1 MQGLTQYL
9 RAQPPIKK
17 FCDEVWAGGV
27 AAPHSGGIGL
37 MRAARPYLVAAL
49 AAQLQKPILYLV
61 ASVDASRTAQDAL
74 RNLLGDDKA
83 VFRLA
88 EPNTSFYD
96 EVKPVAEVVAQRSRV
111 LAALAR
117 AHDAPATQVI
127 VSGPRALM
135 QPTLHP
141 RSYKLLARV
150 IKRDQELELEKLISH
165 WVSIGYEPAS
175 VVERVGAFSRRGGIL
190 DVWSPATDL
199 PTRIELFG
207 DQVDSIRYFDPG
219 TQRSGAQTDTLD
231 IAPLEVLSAAGG
243 LTARS
248 AQTYSTLADY
258 LGAGGLLVIDD
269 ENEVAAAWEE
279 LEAKAQR
286 EREIVLINGK
296 APDALPYVSWGEFLP
311 SHRAEVS
318 QTRALILGSAE
329 NVAAAHP
336 ISQSFE
342 PGQHFAGQLAPF
354 LKHLET
360 QTGTTVVVSRQAAR
374 LAEMWSDRH
383 SAIAAQTNLDEPP
396 AHGLT
401 FVTGALPG
409 GWELTSNQQPAT
421 SNQFTLITDAEIFG
435 YMRPEPSSYTRAR
448 RAAPE
453 KAFADWSPGDAVVHE
468 DYGVGIYRGAQ
479 KLTVE
484 DHEREYLML
493 EFADADRLYVPIH
506 QLDRISRYVGGD
518 DMQPKLSKLGTQ
530 EWAQARTKAKGNA
543 AEMAREMLR
552 LYAERELAQGHAFGK
567 DTPWQAEL
575 EASFP
580 FVETDDQL
588 SAIRETKKD
597 MEQPT
602 PMDRLICG
610 DVGFG
615 KTEVALRAAFKAV
628 QDGTQVAVLVPTT
641 VLAQQ
646 HWNTFSRRLAMYPI
660 KVEMLSRFRTPAEKR
675 AVLEGLREGKVDIV
689 IGTHGVVAESVQ
701 FKNLGL
707 AIIDEEHRFGIKQK
721 EKLKKLRSSVDVL
734 TLTATP
740 IPRTLY
746 LGLSGVRDISRIE
759 TPPAERLPIISH
771 VGAFDNGLVQ
781 QAILRELDRD
791 GQVFFIHNRIS
802 TIYLLEEKLKR
813 LVPEATIEVAHGQ
826 MDERNLARVMSR
838 FTEGALDILLCTNI
852 VESGLDISNANTII
866 IDRADMF
873 GLAEL
878 YQLRGRVGRS
888 ITQAYAYFLYDR
900 KGHMTPEARER
911 LETLREAAGM
921 GAGYMVA
928 MRDLE
933 LRGAGDMLGPKQS
946 GHVASVG
953 LELYT
958 RLLAREVATVR
969 AVRDGTP
976 APAPEPRPVTID
988 LPIATGL
995 PENYIGSSENMDL
1008 RLQLYRRMASLD
1020 SEEKIKAFEEEIED
1034 RFGVLP
1040 LPAKNLM
1047 FQMRLKLQA
1056 MALGAT
1062 AITTDGNR
1070 FTVRADVIEKMNT
1083 RALEKL
1089 LGEGAL
1095 IGRKQLSFVRSGTP
1109 EQWKNK
1115 LMRVVSEM
1123 ANAVVKNARA

>member
-1 MQGLTQYL
+1 M
-9 RAQPPIKK
+9 
-17 FCDEVWAGGV
+17 
-27 AAPHSGGIGL
+27 
-37 MRAARPYLVAAL
+37 
-49 AAQLQKPILYLV
+49 
-61 ASVDASRTAQDAL
+61 
-74 RNLLGDDKA
+74 
-83 VFRLA
+83 
-88 EPNTSFYD
+88 
-96 EVKPVAEVVAQRSRV
+96 
-111 LAALAR
+111 
-117 AHDAPATQVI
+117 
-127 VSGPRALM
+127 
-135 QPTLHP
+135 
-141 RSYKLLARV
+141 
-150 IKRDQELELEKLISH
+150 
-165 WVSIGYEPAS
+165 
-175 VVERVGAFSRRGGIL
+175 
-190 DVWSPATDL
+190 
-199 PTRIELFG
+199 
-207 DQVDSIRYFDPG
+207 
-219 TQRSGAQTDTLD
+219 
-231 IAPLEVLSAAGG
+231 
-243 LTARS
+243 
-248 AQTYSTLADY
+248 
-258 LGAGGLLVIDD
+258 
-269 ENEVAAAWEE
+269 
-279 LEAKAQR
+279 
-286 EREIVLINGK
+286 
-296 APDALPYVSWGEFLP
+296 
-311 SHRAEVS
+311 
-318 QTRALILGSAE
+318 
-329 NVAAAHP
+329 
-336 ISQSFE
+336 
-342 PGQHFAGQLAPF
+342 
-354 LKHLET
+354 
-360 QTGTTVVVSRQAAR
+360 
-374 LAEMWSDRH
+374 
-383 SAIAAQTNLDEPP
+383 
-396 AHGLT
+396 
-401 FVTGALPG
+401 
-409 GWELTSNQQPAT
+409 
-421 SNQFTLITDAEIFG
+421 
-435 YMRPEPSSYTRAR
+435 
-448 RAAPE
+448 
-453 KAFADWSPGDAVVHE
+453 HE

-1123 ANAVVKNARA
+1123 ANAVAKSARA